1 MRNWAVY
8 TVLWQL
14 LVSHSSQMATP
25 VSRRVREDR
34 QTSFLDNITAKVDE
48 EQKKKERREA
58 ERGRGSGQGG
68 KGMTVS
74 ISLT

>member
-1 MRNWAVY
+1 
-8 TVLWQL
+8 
-14 LVSHSSQMATP
+14 MATP

-58 ERGRGSGQGG
+58 ERGRGTSQGG

>member
-1 MRNWAVY
+1 
-8 TVLWQL
+8 
-14 LVSHSSQMATP
+14 MATP

-48 EQKKKERREA
+48 EQRRKERREA

-68 KGMTVS
+68 KGVTVS
-74 ISLT
+74 

>member
-1 MRNWAVY
+1 MS
-8 TVLWQL
+8 WQL
-14 LVSHSSQMATP
+14 SHVSFLPQMATP

-48 EQKKKERREA
+48 EQRRKERREA

-68 KGMTVS
+68 KGVTIT
-74 ISLT
+74 ISTM